1 MKEVILWCSSVVLII
16 TSFYVF
22 DKENYLTLIASLI
35 GVTSLIFNAKGNPF
49 GQILMIFFSLLYGA
63 ISFTFSYYG
72 QMLTY
77 LGMTMPMAI
86 FALISWLRNP
96 YNGNKSEVKINTIS
110 KKETIF
116 MLIFATIV
124 TFIFYLILNKF
135 NTANIL
141 PSTISVTTSFLA
153 VYLTFRRSPFFALA
167 YAANDIVLY
176 HPMGFGKHFRYA
188 LYFCRCLFCCILD

>member
-35 GVTSLIFNAKGNPF
+35 GVTSLIFNARGNPF

-72 QMLTY
+72 EMLTY
-77 LGMTMPMAI
+77 LGMTMQMAI

-116 MLIFATIV
+116 MLIFAIIV
-124 TFIFYLILNKF
+124 TFIFYLISSIPQTYF
-135 NTANIL
+135 Q
-141 PSTISVTTSFLA
+141 V
-153 VYLTFRRSPFFALA
+153 PFQLRQVFS
-167 YAANDIVLY
+167 LY
-176 HPMGFGKHFRYA
+176 T
-188 LYFCRCLFCCILD
+188 